1 MVSSSDVRIQPK
13 RRRRRGRRREEGG
26 GVCEEPHIC
35 ELAWAKR
42 TDFSESFQCRG
53 YKVVTQ

>member
-1 MVSSSDVRIQPK
+1 MVSSSDVKIQPK

-42 TDFSESFQCRG
+42 TDSSESFQC
-53 YKVVTQ
+53 